1 MKKKKKNGEKFF
13 AKLKQ
18 KVLTWDNFTHPA
30 LHRKHTV
37 FPVDHVP
44 SASRLF
50 MFQDKHLIFFF
61 FAL

>member
-1 MKKKKKNGEKFF
+1 MKKKKKNGEKFV

-18 KVLTWDNFTHPA
+18 KALTWDNFTHPA

-37 FPVDHVP
+37 FPVDHP
-44 SASRLF
+44 SASSLF
-50 MFQDKHLIFFF
+50 MFQDKHLFFFF